1 MTLKSEFAS
10 CVHSLTTFAAYCS
23 IVYRDLKPDNI
34 GFDVRGDL
42 KIFDFGLA
50 RQLPD
55 EKLDNGLYKMTGDT
69 GSSSYM
75 APEVALGHPYNETAD
90 VYSFGILLHQICS
103 LEKPF
108 EGFTVT
114 MFDKMVVRGG
124 SRPKC
129 NPKWP
134 PRIQSLIQN
143 CWSTNISKRPSMH
156 DILETLRED
165 LYEHTGSTM
174 DQDLNDVSGKTQNSL
189 QNLSRNG
196 STRSSLQ

>member
-1 MTLKSEFAS
+1 MR
-10 CVHSLTTFAAYCS
+10 SLSYSLSLYCS

-34 GFDVRGDL
+34 GFDIRGDL

-55 EKLDNGLYKMTGDT
+55 EKLDNGVYKMTGDT
-69 GSSSYM
+69 GSPRYM

-103 LEKPF
+103 LETPF
-108 EGFTVT
+108 EGFTMK

-124 SRPKC
+124 CRPKC
-129 NPKWP
+129 DPKWP

-143 CWSTNISKRPSMH
+143 CWSANISKRPSMH
-156 DILETLRED
+156 DVMEILRED
-165 LYEHTGSTM
+165 LYEHTGRAV
-174 DQDLNDVSGKTQNSL
+174 QEDLHDVSGKTQNSL